1 MTLNNFDMC
10 LILTFQKN
18 VWWSIFNK
26 YLNNKDTEII
36 SFQVSRFS
44 RNFEDIS
51 PFISVNI
58 HFKVK
63 QLQPN
68 RTRDIAL
75 QLP

>member
-1 MTLNNFDMC
+1 MTSNKYDMC
-10 LILTFQKN
+10 LILTFQRN

-26 YLNNKDTEII
+26 HLNNRDKEII
-36 SFQVSRFS
+36 SFLVSQFAS
-44 RNFEDIS
+44 NFEDIN

>member
-10 LILTFQKN
+10 LISTFKRN

-26 YLNNKDTEII
+26 YLNNNHTEII
-36 SFQVSRFS
+36 FILVIAIL
-44 RNFEDIS
+44 RNFENDS

-58 HFKVK
+58 DFKVK

-75 QLP
+75 QLT

>member
-10 LILTFQKN
+10 LILSFQRN
-18 VWWSIFNK
+18 VCWFIFNK

-36 SFQVSRFS
+36 SFQVSQFS
-44 RNFEDIS
+44 RNFEDDS

-58 HFKVK
+58 HLKVK

-68 RTRDIAL
+68 RTQDIAL

>member
-1 MTLNNFDMC
+1 MC
-10 LILTFQKN
+10 LILTFQTN
-18 VWWSIFNK
+18 IWWSIFNK

-36 SFQVSRFS
+36 SFQVSQFS
-44 RNFEDIS
+44 LNFEDVR

-68 RTRDIAL
+68 RTQDIAL
-75 QLP
+75 QLS